1 MGQQLDTGRGWQRRA
16 QMGSRSNTKG
26 TEAEE
31 GGNGMYLKTHMVPAG
46 PDVMWGEVGEGWLA
60 RR

>member
-1 MGQQLDTGRGWQRRA
+1 
-16 QMGSRSNTKG
+16 MGSRSNTKG